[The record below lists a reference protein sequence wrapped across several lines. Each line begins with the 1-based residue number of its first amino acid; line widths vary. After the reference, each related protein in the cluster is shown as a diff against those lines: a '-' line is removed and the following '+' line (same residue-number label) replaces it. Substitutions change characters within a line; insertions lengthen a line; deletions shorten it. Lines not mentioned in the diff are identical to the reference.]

1 MKKILAF
8 LMVGVMCLSMVACGN
23 KDKEKDKIDEAEKNG
38 SYTFFYTEDLTEKD
52 VDAMM
57 HQLEKRLEAL
67 GQKDYVSLTSNLKE
81 KQIEVSFTDDAEESL
96 VVSAFCINDFA
107 IKDKDGNV
115 IVTQEDV
122 KSVETY
128 YVEGEDKEKSAG
140 FLHFLFNDDGAKKM
154 ETATSNRTDGEN
166 VPLVFCLNGETVN
179 EVATMEI
186 IKEEMYA
193 SGFGNLLD
201 LFQVCITEGP
211 LPVSLYSTT
220 SLFDGQESVIIEGNE
235 SKEDID
241 YSQITPDGYI
251 TMDEETENTE
261 TETETKDNGN

>member
-1 MKKILAF
+1 MKKFLAF

-23 KDKEKDKIDEAEKNG
+23 KDKDKDTTNETSKTE

-52 VDAMM
+52 VDGMM

-67 GQKDYVSLTSNLKE
+67 GQKDYVTLTSNLKE
-81 KQIEVSFTDDAEESL
+81 KQIDVAFTKDADESL

-107 IKDKDGNV
+107 IKDKEGNV
-115 IVTQEDV
+115 IVTDADV
-122 KSVETY
+122 KKVETY

-140 FLHFLFNDDGAKKM
+140 FLHFLFNEEGAKKM
-154 ETATSNRTDGEN
+154 EALTSNRTDGDN

-179 EVATMEI
+179 EVATMEV

-220 SLFDGQESVIIEGNE
+220 ALFDGQDSVTIDGGE
-235 SKEDID
+235 SKEEID

-261 TETETKDNGN
+261 TKTETTDNGN